1 MNASLN
7 SLPAAPALSIEAIV
21 EQVFRIGFLSLQ
33 QENLINELLFQRR
46 YSEADLEMLD
56 RLTLALLNQQVEA
69 DKPSVAK
76 AV

>member
-7 SLPAAPALSIEAIV
+7 SLPVAPALSIEAIV
-21 EQVFRIGFLSLQ
+21 EQVFRSGFLSLQ
-33 QENLINELLFQRR
+33 QENLINELIFQRR

-76 AV
+76 AA

>member
-7 SLPAAPALSIEAIV
+7 SLPVAPALSIEAIV
-21 EQVFRIGFLSLQ
+21 EQVFRSGFLSLQ

-76 AV
+76 AA

>member
-7 SLPAAPALSIEAIV
+7 SLPVAPALSIEAIV
-21 EQVFRIGFLSLQ
+21 EQVFRSGFLSLQ

-76 AV
+76 PA

>member
-7 SLPAAPALSIEAIV
+7 SLPVAPALSIEAIV
-21 EQVFRIGFLSLQ
+21 EQVFRSGFLSLQ

-46 YSEADLEMLD
+46 YPEADLEMLD

-76 AV
+76 AA

>member
-7 SLPAAPALSIEAIV
+7 SLPVAPALSIEAIV
-21 EQVFRIGFLSLQ
+21 EQVFRSGFLSLQ

>member
-1 MNASLN
+1 MNTSLD
-7 SLPAAPALSIEAIV
+7 SVTLPSSIQEIV
-21 EQVFRIGFLSLQ
+21 EQVFRSGFLSLQ

-76 AV
+76 AA

>member
-7 SLPAAPALSIEAIV
+7 SLPVAPALSIEAIV
-21 EQVFRIGFLSLQ
+21 EQVFRSGFLSLQ

-76 AV
+76 AD

>member
-7 SLPAAPALSIEAIV
+7 SLPVAPALSIEAIV
-21 EQVFRIGFLSLQ
+21 EQVFRSGFLSLQ
-33 QENLINELLFQRR
+33 QENLINELLFQRG

-76 AV
+76 AA

>member
-7 SLPAAPALSIEAIV
+7 SLPVAPALSIEAIV
-21 EQVFRIGFLSLQ
+21 EQVLRSGFLSLQ

-76 AV
+76 AA